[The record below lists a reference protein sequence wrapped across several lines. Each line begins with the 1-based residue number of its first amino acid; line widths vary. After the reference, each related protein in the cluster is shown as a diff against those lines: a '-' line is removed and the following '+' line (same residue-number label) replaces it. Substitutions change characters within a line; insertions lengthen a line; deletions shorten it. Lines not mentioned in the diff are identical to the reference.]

1 MRKYFGTDGVRG
13 VANKELTCDLAYKLG
28 RAGGYVLANNE
39 YKVKVVVG
47 RDTRQS
53 GDMLE
58 AALIAGLMSVGCDVI
73 TVGVIP
79 TPGVAYLTRKYG
91 AECGVVISA
100 SHNPMEDNGIKFF
113 NKDGFKL
120 DDQIELKI
128 EEYIDNIEKIDYNP
142 IGNEVGIKIH
152 KHTATQDYVDYLKS
166 IVNTDLTGLK
176 VVLDC
181 ANGAAYKVAPM
192 VFKELGA
199 EVIAMNI
206 TPNGENIN
214 HECGSTHPEGLKKA
228 VIEHKADLGLAYDGD
243 ADRLIAVDEKGHEV
257 DGDHIMILGAVYL
270 KKQNKLANDTLVV
283 TTMSNIGLHAAAK
296 EYGIDLAITD
306 VGDR

>member
-142 IGNEVGIKIH
+142 IGNEFGIKIH
-152 KHTATQDYVDYLKS
+152 KHTATQDYVDDLKS
-166 IVNTDLTGLK
+166 RVNTDLTGLK
-176 VVLDC
+176 VVLDS
-181 ANGAAYKVAPM
+181 
-192 VFKELGA
+192 L
-199 EVIAMNI
+199 
-206 TPNGENIN
+206 
-214 HECGSTHPEGLKKA
+214 
-228 VIEHKADLGLAYDGD
+228 
-243 ADRLIAVDEKGHEV
+243 
-257 DGDHIMILGAVYL
+257 
-270 KKQNKLANDTLVV
+270 
-283 TTMSNIGLHAAAK
+283 
-296 EYGIDLAITD
+296 
-306 VGDR
+306 